1 MKVKLTQEFKKEITV
16 AMMPTVREVIA
27 YMKEDDGTVEG
38 YAEIAINAAYDGRAF
53 NIKIFEA
60 SAEIAGNRNVLNLYN
75 DHSADLDIWIDVIAY
90 VNCEEFI
97 KLGAYLSDIW
107 QIDNSNKKEIA
118 SHMYIRRFKEI
129 A

>member
-60 SAEIAGNRNVLNLYN
+60 SAEIARNRRAFNL
-75 DHSADLDIWIDVIAY
+75 
-90 VNCEEFI
+90 
-97 KLGAYLSDIW
+97 
-107 QIDNSNKKEIA
+107 
-118 SHMYIRRFKEI
+118 
-129 A
+129 